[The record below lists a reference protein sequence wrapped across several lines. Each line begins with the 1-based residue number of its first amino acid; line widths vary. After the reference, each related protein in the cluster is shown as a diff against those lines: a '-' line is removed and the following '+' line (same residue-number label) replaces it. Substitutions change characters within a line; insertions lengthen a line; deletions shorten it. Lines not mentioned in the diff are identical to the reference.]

1 MWLDVHGAPTPKDFL
16 PKNRLSDEKSR
27 QRTCFFCLL
36 RRNLDVSLRGRD
48 LAKTKPPAPTAD
60 ELREIVLR
68 YLYDRNQN
76 ATSRRG
82 KRTGAA
88 VTISALRA
96 DLKQSHGLSGSQIH
110 SNLTY
115 LESQGW
121 VEDKPVTKS
130 FSTKSGGSIPSTTS
144 YYIITAAGIDRMGG
158 PSMFT
163 RDRFEGIKIEA
174 TGQNIITL
182 GDGNQVNARF
192 QALGEALSE
201 LRHALKESAKI
212 DAAQKMDVV
221 VDVDTLQ
228 TQLAKP
234 APDRELMARLWDSI
248 NKVAAVAGLADAAAK
263 VTALFAGLLS

>member
-1 MWLDVHGAPTPKDFL
+1 MAPLF
-16 PKNRLSDEKSR
+16 SAVR
-27 QRTCFFCLL
+27 QRGLEVPS
-36 RRNLDVSLRGRD
+36 RKAKQPVRNDDEVRD
-48 LAKTKPPAPTAD
+48 
-60 ELREIVLR
+60 IVLR

-82 KRTGAA
+82 KNTGAA
-88 VTISALRA
+88 VTISVMRA
-96 DLKQSHGLSGSQIH
+96 DLKASHGLTGQQIH

-121 VEDKPVTKS
+121 VKDQSVTKS
-130 FSTKSGGSIPSTTS
+130 FTTS
-144 YYIITAAGIDRMGG
+144 TGAVVPSETSYFIITAAGIDRIGG

-192 QALGEALSE
+192 EALGESLTAL
-201 LRHALKESAKI
+201 RKAIKESRRI
-212 DAAQKMDVV
+212 DETQKMELV

-228 TQLAKP
+228 TQLARP
-234 APDRELMARLWDSI
+234 TPNREFISRLWEGIDR
-248 NKVAAVAGLADAAAK
+248 AASLAGLTDLAVK
-263 VTALFAGLLS
+263 IGGLLAGLLS

>member
-1 MWLDVHGAPTPKDFL
+1 MA
-16 PKNRLSDEKSR
+16 
-27 QRTCFFCLL
+27 L
-36 RRNLDVSLRGRD
+36 R
-48 LAKTKPPAPTAD
+48 KPKPPTLTTD
-60 ELREIVLR
+60 GIREIILR
-68 YLYDRNQN
+68 YLYDRNQR

-82 KRTGAA
+82 KATGAA
-88 VTISALRA
+88 VTISVLRA
-96 DLKQSHGLSGSQIH
+96 DLKKAHQLTAAQVH

-121 VEDKPVTKS
+121 VEDRPVTKS
-130 FSTKSGGSIPSTTS
+130 FNTRSGGTIPSTTS

-163 RDRFEGIKIEA
+163 RDRFEGIRIEA

-192 QALGEALSE
+192 QALGEALAE
-201 LRHALKESAKI
+201 LRQAIKQSDAI
-212 DAAQKMDVV
+212 DDAQKMDLV

-234 APDRELMARLWDSI
+234 TPDRQLVSRLWDGI
-248 NKVAAVAGLADAAAK
+248 NRIASVAGLADAAAK
-263 VTALFAGLLS
+263 IGALLAPLFS

>member
-1 MWLDVHGAPTPKDFL
+1 MVVNA
-16 PKNRLSDEKSR
+16 KNHKNPALTGDEI
-27 QRTCFFCLL
+27 
-36 RRNLDVSLRGRD
+36 
-48 LAKTKPPAPTAD
+48 
-60 ELREIVLR
+60 REIILR

-82 KRTGAA
+82 KATGAA
-88 VTISALRA
+88 VTISVLRA
-96 DLKQSHGLSGSQIH
+96 DLKRSHGLAGQQVH

-130 FSTKSGGSIPSTTS
+130 FTTRGGGTIPSTTS

-158 PSMFT
+158 PSVFT
-163 RDRFEGIKIEA
+163 RNRFEGIRIEA

-192 QALGEALSE
+192 QALGEALSDF
-201 LRHALKESAKI
+201 RQAIKASDKI
-212 DAAQKMDVV
+212 DETQKMELV

-228 TQLAKP
+228 TQLARP
-234 APDRELMARLWDSI
+234 TPNRELISRLWEGI
-248 NKVAAVAGLADAAAK
+248 NRAASVAGLVDAAAK
-263 VTALFAGLLS
+263 VAGLLAALLS

>member
-1 MWLDVHGAPTPKDFL
+1 MA
-16 PKNRLSDEKSR
+16 
-27 QRTCFFCLL
+27 L
-36 RRNLDVSLRGRD
+36 R
-48 LAKTKPPAPTAD
+48 KPKPPTLTTD
-60 ELREIVLR
+60 GIREIILR
-68 YLYDRNQN
+68 YLYDRNER

-82 KRTGAA
+82 KTTGAA
-88 VTISALRA
+88 VTISVLRA
-96 DLKQSHGLSGSQIH
+96 DLKNAHELTAAQVH

-121 VEDKPVTKS
+121 VEDRPVTKS
-130 FSTKSGGSIPSTTS
+130 FNTRSGGTIPSTTS

-163 RDRFEGIKIEA
+163 RDRFEGIRIEA

-192 QALGEALSE
+192 QALGEALAE
-201 LRHALKESAKI
+201 LRQSIKQSDGI
-212 DAAQKMDVV
+212 DDAQKMDLV

-234 APDRELMARLWDSI
+234 TPDRQLVSRLWEGI
-248 NKVAAVAGLADAAAK
+248 NRIASVAGLADAAAK
-263 VTALFAGLLS
+263 IGALLAPLFS